1 MDDVINVL
9 SRWIHVATAIV
20 LLGGMAFQRFVLLP
34 SAAELP
40 DAEHDK
46 LRAAVLGR
54 WKKFVHAGIG
64 LLLLTGFYN
73 YLGAPTPANPPI
85 SWKLYHPLVGTKILI
100 ALALFAMSSGM
111 VGRSNAFAG
120 LRANPKR
127 TLTIMLLLGAMI
139 VGLSGY
145 LKVAGAKAVR
155 AKITVEQPA
164 TP

>member
-1 MDDVINVL
+1 MDDVIQVL
-9 SRWIHVATAIV
+9 SRWIHVGTAIV

-46 LRAAVLGR
+46 LRTAVMGR

-73 YLGAPTPANPPI
+73 YLAAPTPANPPV

-100 ALALFAMSSGM
+100 ALALFTLSSGM

-120 LRANPKR
+120 LRANPRR
-127 TLTIMLLLGAMI
+127 TLTIMLVLGAII

-145 LKVAGAKAVR
+145 LKVAGGKAVR
-155 AKITVEQPA
+155 AKITQSQPVEP
-164 TP
+164 